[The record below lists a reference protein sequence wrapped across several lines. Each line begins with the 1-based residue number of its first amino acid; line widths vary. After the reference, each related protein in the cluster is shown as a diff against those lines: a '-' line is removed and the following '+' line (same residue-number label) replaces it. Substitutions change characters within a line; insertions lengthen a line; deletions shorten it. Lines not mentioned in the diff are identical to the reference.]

1 MESGNYV
8 EFAEEGCAETALIIE
23 LSRESKN
30 NQAFG
35 QYGGYLQDLKKY
47 A

>member
-30 NQAFG
+30 QAFG
-35 QYGGYLQDLKKY
+35 QYGGNLQDLKKY